1 MLHVIHDRGF
11 HAEVRDGVQEGGDRT
26 VAYAGRL
33 ALHGLIVPDVH
44 AAIEQAGLE
53 HGIGTVLPGT
63 DGHLEQL
70 QPTPRLKRGVMRI
83 AHDHTG
89 RGHAGLFDRQIL
101 VLEQTPDIPVLDF
114 LLGRVSVVLH
124 DLVEFDLQTLGQVKI
139 VVGLEQV
146 GHAALAGLRVDAND
160 GLVRAADVLRV
171 DRQVRHEPHEA
182 VKISASALGG
192 HLTSLETLLDGVL
205 MRAGER
211 GEHEVAGIWVAL
223 GDLDL
228 VAVFNRLADLG
239 HVGQVKLRV
248 DALGEPV
255 EAQRDQVDV
264 AGTLAVAQQA
274 AFHAV
279 GAGQHGQLGGSHA
292 HAFVVVRVQGEHH
305 GVTVV
310 EVGGNILHFVG
321 EHVRRGHFHGGGQVD
336 DHRVLGSRLDNTDH
350 GVAHLDGVLRLGAGE
365 GFRRVLIVQVDAL
378 GLVLEVLAQFDGVG
392 GELLDLFLV
401 LAEHDLALQHRH
413 GVVEVH
419 DGALGTLK
427 RLVCAADEV
436 LAALGEHHDGHVV
449 RDKLTLDEHT
459 DEVEIGLGSGREAH
473 LDLLESHG
481 DKQIPEPQLAL
492 GIHRI
497 DEGLIA
503 VAKIDGAPA
512 RRALQSL
519 ARPRALRV
527 IKRDLLAV

>member
-1 MLHVIHDRGF
+1 M
-11 HAEVRDGVQEGGDRT
+11 
-26 VAYAGRL
+26 
-33 ALHGLIVPDVH
+33 
-44 AAIEQAGLE
+44 
-53 HGIGTVLPGT
+53 
-63 DGHLEQL
+63 
-70 QPTPRLKRGVMRI
+70 
-83 AHDHTG
+83 
-89 RGHAGLFDRQIL
+89 
-101 VLEQTPDIPVLDF
+101 
-114 LLGRVSVVLH
+114 
-124 DLVEFDLQTLGQVKI
+124 
-139 VVGLEQV
+139 VGLEQV

-160 GLVRAADVLRV
+160 GFVRTADVLRV
-171 DRQVRHEPHEA
+171 DRQVRHKPHEA
-182 VKISASALGG
+182 VEIGASTLGG

-211 GEHEVAGIWVAL
+211 SEHEVAGVRVTL
-223 GDLDL
+223 GNLDL
-228 VAVFNRLADLG
+228 VAVLNRLANLG

-279 GAGQHGQLGGSHA
+279 GAGQHGQLGGGHA
-292 HAFVVVRVQGEHH
+292 HAFVVVRVEGEHH

-310 EVGGNILHFVG
+310 EVGGDVLHFVG

-365 GFRRVLIVQVDAL
+365 GFRRVLVVQVDAL
-378 GLVLEVLAQFDGVG
+378 GLVLEVLAQFGGVG
-392 GELLDLFLV
+392 GELLDLLLV

-419 DGALGTLK
+419 DGALGTLE
-427 RLVCAADEV
+427 RLVSAADEV
-436 LAALGEHHDGHVV
+436 LAALGEYHDGHVV
-449 RDKLTLDEHT
+449 RNQLTLDEHT

-481 DKQIPEPQLAL
+481 DEQVPETQLAL
-492 GIHRI
+492 GIHRV

-519 ARPRALRV
+519 ARPRTLRV
-527 IKRDLLAV
+527 IKRDLLVVGGVLVVRHTTRLLRIANESRRRQQRVVVPPIGRCGYRCEIKNG